1 MRGDL
6 RFRLTT
12 GAERY
17 TPLGEER
24 PVPIAAGEYAC
35 LDDEKV
41 LCRLDV
47 KQCQETRI
55 TKATTE
61 FLVYVQGNPATREE
75 DLLAGLH
82 WASLAWKPTPI
93 DIGVG
98 YVGSARQV
106 VPGYSARTVDA
117 TPFDNQLRL
126 DGGYLELGKTLQ
138 GSSRHWRTWLS
149 ARGELLHGSV
159 NDRSFSAIGGAV
171 RVSSEVYLSGAAGGR
186 NAIICGTL
194 ALGIYVEASHRD
206 IAPEL
211 GRDVVTS
218 GVSIR
223 LPFILAGS

>member
-1 MRGDL
+1 MRAAVL
-6 RFRLTT
+6 AATLLTLAAASPPAHAG
-12 GAERY
+12 GAGIFV
-17 TPLGEER
+17 P
-24 PVPIAAGEYAC
+24 PVEIDMG
-35 LDDEKV
+35 V
-41 LCRLDV
+41 G
-47 KQCQETRI
+47 
-55 TKATTE
+55 ATIGSSSAVVGPT
-61 FLVYVQGNPATREE
+61 E

-93 DIGVG
+93 DIGIG

-106 VPGYSARTVDA
+106 VPGYSARTVDT

-211 GRDVVTS
+211 GPNGVTS